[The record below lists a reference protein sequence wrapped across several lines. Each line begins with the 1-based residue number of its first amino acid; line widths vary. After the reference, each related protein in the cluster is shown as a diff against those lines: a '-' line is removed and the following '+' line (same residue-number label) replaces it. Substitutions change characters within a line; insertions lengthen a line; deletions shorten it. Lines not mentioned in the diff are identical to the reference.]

1 MILALDSASNRTGW
15 CLMDSAGRFSTGTM
29 CLRAFRD
36 DIGGLLAAHR
46 SWLRGMIRA
55 HDVEIVGFEA
65 PSDVRGNSIR
75 TKRQLFSIC
84 GLIELV
90 CRDNDVPVVECNN
103 NTLKKLIYGSG
114 GKKPKP
120 AEGLP
125 LARRWGFDPQTM
137 DEADSCGVMLMI
149 LQHRHPDRFEGLL
162 RTQAASRVAAGE
174 AML

>member
-15 CLMDSAGRFSTGTM
+15 CLMDSAGRFTTGTM

-103 NTLKKLIYGSG
+103 NSLKKLIYGSG
-114 GKKPKP
+114 GKKPKGRR
-120 AEGLP
+120 AIA
-125 LARRWGFDPQTM
+125 LAQEWGFQPQTG
-137 DEADSCGVMLMI
+137 DEADACGVMLMI
-149 LQHRHPDRFEGLL
+149 LKHREPMKFEGLL
-162 RTQAASRVAAGE
+162 QRQAASRGAAVE
-174 AML
+174 APL